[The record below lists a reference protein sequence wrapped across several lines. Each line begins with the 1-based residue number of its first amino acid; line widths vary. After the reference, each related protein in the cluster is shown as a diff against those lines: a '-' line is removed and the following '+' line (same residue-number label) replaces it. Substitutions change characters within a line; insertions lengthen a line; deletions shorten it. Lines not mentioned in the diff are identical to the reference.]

1 MEGGLT
7 TAIFTLIE
15 KLEQDVAITSFMYLL
30 IEYVEEL
37 IVIVLL
43 FMVIILK
50 LGEDLGFKFMMV
62 ERLGSESL
70 LVLTI
75 HCLLYPILLVCCGV

>member
-62 ERLGSESL
+62 ERL
-70 LVLTI
+70 
-75 HCLLYPILLVCCGV
+75 